1 MKKYIAAAFIIL
13 SGCSTSIKQFYPDSY
28 FEEDNIYSN
37 KTLRFAINY
46 KSAWQI
52 ETDPNNMERG
62 LKKIAKEFQDQGIEL
77 LYVGSTPD
85 GLQGTQGVAANLNTP
100 AIEYAEAYR
109 DLNLSSMSADFGLK
123 EMIIDGIPMVKWE
136 YEKYGFH
143 FAEFFFTLDTYNI
156 RIVFWANPGIFKKF
170 YKEYLSIMSSIDFVS
185 RY

>member
-1 MKKYIAAAFIIL
+1 MKKLGVAVLLLLASCA
-13 SGCSTSIKQFYPDSY
+13 TSIKQFYPDSY
-28 FEEDNIYSN
+28 FEEDYIYTN
-37 KTLRFAINY
+37 KTLRFSINY

-52 ETDPNNMERG
+52 ETDPQKMERG
-62 LKKIAKEFQDQGIEL
+62 LKKIAKEFQAQGIEL

-85 GLQGTQGVAANLNTP
+85 ALQGTQGVAANLNTP
-100 AIEYAEAYR
+100 AKEYAEAYR
-109 DLNLSSMSADFGLK
+109 KLNSASMTADSGLTN
-123 EMIIDGIPMVKWE
+123 MLIDGISMVKWE

-156 RIVFWANPGIFKKF
+156 RLVFWAKPPIFKKF